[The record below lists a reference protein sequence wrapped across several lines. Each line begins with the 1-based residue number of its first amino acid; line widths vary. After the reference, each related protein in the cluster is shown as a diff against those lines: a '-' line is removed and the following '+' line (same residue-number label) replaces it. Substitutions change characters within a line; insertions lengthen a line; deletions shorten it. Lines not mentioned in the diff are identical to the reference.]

1 MPICLDMIVTRF
13 FLIFFTICICLNAD
27 ISIAASTNLVIDKA
41 MLMKL
46 PVTNSVM
53 PHEVLQLQKK
63 MTVEITKAAYGHA
76 LEIVISSLDKY
87 PNNFLLQ
94 TYLAMIIGDYAVQ
107 FEVPLKQSMLDKSK
121 SIFNKLMNE
130 VNTQPQ
136 GIIFYFKNEYYFRFA
151 QYQQQYENGVA
162 RVNAYWGTKEWLA
175 KGFGYYPQGV
185 GGYYS
190 QGVGASNYA
199 RELYQQ
205 GNKKLA
211 QQYAQKALIA
221 WAQCFSYDN
230 TYYNAYVHYALTLG
244 VLGNKDEMLK
254 ALRRGADLI
263 HQDLN
268 YPEFKKV
275 IKFFDEVEKV
285 NSKNIDE
292 SRVMTIIKKAESYI
306 KKNGIE
312 KAIIEFKNGSSD
324 IFIGDYNGMFFVSPL
339 HPEMVGKNQLNFKD
353 PSGALVVQEEIAKA
367 KAGGGWIKGRWRK
380 NSQTKTFQCRKIYI
394 LPIAGNYFVG
404 SWYHYSSDK
413 RGICVS

>member
-27 ISIAASTNLVIDKA
+27 ISIAASTNLVID
-41 MLMKL
+41 
-46 PVTNSVM
+46 N
-53 PHEVLQLQKK
+53 
-63 MTVEITKAAYGHA
+63 
-76 LEIVISSLDKY
+76 
-87 PNNFLLQ
+87 
-94 TYLAMIIGDYAVQ
+94 AMIIGDYAVQ

-353 PSGALVVQEEIAKA
+353 PSGALVVKEEIAKA

>member
-1 MPICLDMIVTRF
+1 MSTFLNIIVTRT
-13 FLIFFTICICLNAD
+13 FLVLFTICIYLNAD
-27 ISIAASTNLVIDKA
+27 ISIAASIDLVIDKA
-41 MLMKL
+41 MLLQL
-46 PVTNSVM
+46 PMTNSVL
-53 PHEVLQLQKK
+53 PQEVLQLQKK
-63 MTVEITKAAYGHA
+63 MTVEITKAAYDNA

-107 FEVPLKQSMLDKSK
+107 FEAPLKQRMLNKSK
-121 SIFNKLMNE
+121 SIFKKLMHE
-130 VNTQPQ
+130 VNAQPQ

-151 QYQQQYENGVA
+151 QYKQQYENGVA

-175 KGFGYYPQGV
+175 RGFGYYPQGV

-205 GNKKLA
+205 GNKKIA
-211 QQYAQKALIA
+211 QQFAQKALIA

-244 VLGNKDEMLK
+244 ILGNKDAMLR

-268 YPEFKKV
+268 HPEFKKV
-275 IKFFDEVEKV
+275 IQFFDDIEKE
-285 NSKNIDE
+285 NSKNIDQAN
-292 SRVMTIIKKAESYI
+292 VKAIVKKAVNYI
-306 KKNGIE
+306 QKNGIE
-312 KAIIEFKNGSSD
+312 KSIIEFRKSSND
-324 IFIGDYNGMFFVSPL
+324 IFVGDYNGTFFVSPL
-339 HPEMVGKNQLNFKD
+339 HPEMVGMNELNFKD
-353 PSGALVVQEEIAKA
+353 SSGVLVVQEEIAKA
-367 KAGGGWIKGRWRK
+367 KAGGGWLKGRWRE
-380 NSQTKTFQCRKIYI
+380 NPQTKTFQCRKIYI

-413 RGICVS
+413 REICVS